1 MRKWFT
7 VFVNDLGQRFIMPPR
22 RHFRLTGP
30 VWGIVLAFSEG
41 CIAVACLNLILSLV
55 GFVALPIL
63 ISNFVPDAD
72 VAPLLIVAYAE
83 WFFWF
88 VPEMSYQALRLWLK
102 LEAYAPVALVL
113 ARDEMGA
120 SMQFDDSFP
129 IIIRDMLNGVVGN
142 TESSVFLPIM
152 DRNNNYYNHVLN
164 GIARD
169 QAFR

>member
-7 VFVNDLGQRFIMPPR
+7 VFVNDQGQRFIMPPR

-30 VWGIVLAFSEG
+30 FWGIVLALSEG
-41 CIAVACLNLILSLV
+41 CVAVAVLNLILSFV
-55 GFVALPIL
+55 GFVGLPIL
-63 ISNFVPDAD
+63 IGNFVPDAA
-72 VAPLLIVAYAE
+72 VAPLLIVAYIE

-88 VPEMSYQALRLWLK
+88 VPEASYQALCIWLR
-102 LEAYAPVALVL
+102 LEAFVPVALVL
-113 ARDEMGA
+113 ARCEVGA
-120 SMQFDDSFP
+120 SNQFNESFP
-129 IIIRDMLNGVVGN
+129 VIIRDMLNGVVGN
-142 TESSVFLPIM
+142 SESSVFLPIM

>member
-7 VFVNDLGQRFIMPPR
+7 VFVNDQGQRFIMPPR

-30 VWGIVLAFSEG
+30 FWALVLALSEG
-41 CIAVACLNLILSLV
+41 CIAVALLNVLLSLV
-55 GFVALPIL
+55 GFIALPIIIGSL
-63 ISNFVPDAD
+63 VSDAA
-72 VAPLLIVAYAE
+72 VAPLLIVAYIE

-88 VPEMSYQALRLWLK
+88 VPEVCYQVLRVWLRA
-102 LEAYAPVALVL
+102 EAFVPVALVL
-113 ARDEMGA
+113 ARCEIGA
-120 SMQFDDSFP
+120 SNQFNESFP
-129 IIIRDMLNGVVGN
+129 ILIQDMLNGVVGN
-142 TESSVFLPIM
+142 TESAVFLPIM